1 MPKKQK
7 RRVSTPVEPAGY
19 TPSVTGTGSGTGR
32 ATYTQEFNPDYTY
45 VKHDLRQIGI
55 MAGSFFVILVVLS
68 FFLR

>member
-1 MPKKQK
+1 MPKKQR

-19 TPSVTGTGSGTGR
+19 TPTVTGTSR

>member
-19 TPSVTGTGSGTGR
+19 TSATTSTSR

>member
-1 MPKKQK
+1 MAKKQK

-19 TPSVTGTGSGTGR
+19 TPAVTGTSR
-32 ATYTQEFNPDYTY
+32 ATYTQEFNPDYSH
-45 VKHDLRQIGI
+45 VKRDLRQIAI

>member
-7 RRVSTPVEPAGY
+7 RRVSTPAEPTGF
-19 TPSVTGTGSGTGR
+19 TPAATSTSR
-32 ATYTQEFNPDYTY
+32 ATYTQEFNPDYSH
-45 VKHDLRQIGI
+45 VKRDLRQIGI

>member
-7 RRVSTPVEPAGY
+7 RRVSTSAPVEPAGY
-19 TPSVTGTGSGTGR
+19 TPNVTATSR
-32 ATYTQEFNPDYTY
+32 ATYTQEFNPDYTH